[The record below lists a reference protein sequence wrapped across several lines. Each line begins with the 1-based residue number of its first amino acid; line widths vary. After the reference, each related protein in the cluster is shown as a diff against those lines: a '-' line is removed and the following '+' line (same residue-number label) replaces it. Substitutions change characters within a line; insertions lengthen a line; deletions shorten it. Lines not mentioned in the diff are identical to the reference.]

1 MILFAAS
8 TAINTACRSQRMGEK
23 KRNTRKKQWVN
34 TRREKCVEKM
44 CGNLEVVKRCS
55 GEAPVSLTGRAFF
68 VCFFFELIS
77 NHWQITTT
85 TTTTTTFFGIRILRR
100 VLLASIHTAD
110 GLLLITA
117 WCIALIKEAET
128 GLGCWWKSEED
139 EGKIVSLAHHY
150 QVNGLTWC
158 LVASV
163 WSLFER

>member
-8 TAINTACRSQRMGEK
+8 TAINTACRSQRVGGK
-23 KRNTRKKQWVN
+23 KRNTRKRIDK
-34 TRREKCVEKM
+34 KM
-44 CGNLEVVKRCS
+44 CRKVCGNLEVLKRCS

-100 VLLASIHTAD
+100 VLLASIHTGD
-110 GLLLITA
+110 GLPLITA

-150 QVNGLTWC
+150 Q
-158 LVASV
+158 
-163 WSLFER
+163 